1 MNGRTMNNEYMSWEY
16 MSPDEQ
22 DRERRMADAAERFLD
37 ELREQPRS
45 APTAREIKFRGQLE
59 FIVGMIDGAL
69 EYGSLNVPAA
79 RRALVEM
86 LRKELAELAELV

>member
-1 MNGRTMNNEYMSWEY
+1 MDEIMSWEY

-22 DRERRMADAAERFLD
+22 ERERRMADAAERFLD
-37 ELREQPRS
+37 ELRDRPKPVPS
-45 APTAREIKFRGQLE
+45 AKEVEFRGQLE
-59 FIVGMIDGAL
+59 FIVGMIEGAL

>member
-1 MNGRTMNNEYMSWEY
+1 MDEIMSWEY

-22 DRERRMADAAERFLD
+22 DRERKMAEGAERFAD
-37 ELREQPRS
+37 IVAFRNQLRII
-45 APTAREIKFRGQLE
+45 AKMAT
-59 FIVGMIDGAL
+59 GAL
-69 EYGSLNVPAA
+69 KYGDMSIPAA